1 LRRVRANHKSK
12 IDRTLGGTRPWD
24 DDRMVEFRVA
34 TRADVPAILA
44 MLEDDE
50 ITRSRMI
57 DDAGRSRTAENDPA
71 GHLDGND
78 DAGRGRLDVVAEQ
91 ADAALWRAF
100 EAIDA
105 DPRNDLIV
113 ADEDGAV
120 IGTCQLT
127 FTPSLS
133 RGGAERMT
141 IEAVRV
147 RRDHRGTGVGRAMMV
162 WALDRARERGCR
174 LAQLTTDR
182 RRTDAHRFY
191 ESLGFVPSHVGMK
204 RSLP

>member
-1 LRRVRANHKSK
+1 
-12 IDRTLGGTRPWD
+12 
-24 DDRMVEFRVA
+24 MVQFRLA

-44 MLEDDE
+44 LLEDDE
-50 ITRSRMI
+50 ISRSRM
-57 DDAGRSRTAENDPA
+57 
-71 GHLDGND
+71 
-78 DAGRGRLDVVAEQ
+78 DVVSED

-100 EAIDA
+100 AAIDA
-105 DPRNDLIV
+105 DARNELVV
-113 ADEDGAV
+113 ADDGGAV

-147 RRDHRGTGVGRAMMV
+147 RRDRRGTGVGRAMMT
-162 WALDRARERGCR
+162 WALDRARERGCG
-174 LAQLTTDR
+174 LVQLTTDR

-191 ESLGFVPSHVGMK
+191 ESLGFVASHVGMK
-204 RSLP
+204 RTLP

>member
-1 LRRVRANHKSK
+1 
-12 IDRTLGGTRPWD
+12 
-24 DDRMVEFRVA
+24 
-34 TRADVPAILA
+34 

-50 ITRSRMI
+50 ITRGRM
-57 DDAGRSRTAENDPA
+57 
-71 GHLDGND
+71 
-78 DAGRGRLDVVAEQ
+78 DVVPED

-105 DPRNDLIV
+105 DPRDELVV
-113 ADEDGAV
+113 AEDDGTV

-141 IEAVRV
+141 IESVRV
-147 RRDHRGTGVGRAMMV
+147 RRDRRGAGVGAAMMR
-162 WALDRARERGCR
+162 WALDRARDRGCG

-182 RRTDAHRFY
+182 RRIDAHRFY
-191 ESLGFVPSHVGMK
+191 ASLGFVASHVGMK
-204 RSLP
+204 RRL

>member
-1 LRRVRANHKSK
+1 
-12 IDRTLGGTRPWD
+12 
-24 DDRMVEFRVA
+24 MVEFRVA
-34 TRADVPAILA
+34 TRADVPAVLA
-44 MLEDDE
+44 LLEDDE
-50 ITRSRMI
+50 IS
-57 DDAGRSRTAENDPA
+57 
-71 GHLDGND
+71 
-78 DAGRGRLDVVAEQ
+78 RGRKDTVPED

-105 DPRNDLIV
+105 DPRNELIV
-113 ADEDGAV
+113 ADEGGAV

-141 IEAVRV
+141 IEAVRI
-147 RRDHRGTGVGRAMMV
+147 RRDRRGAGVGQAMMA
-162 WALDRARERGCR
+162 WALDRARDRGCG

-204 RSLP
+204 RTLP

>member
-1 LRRVRANHKSK
+1 M
-12 IDRTLGGTRPWD
+12 I
-24 DDRMVEFRVA
+24 EFRA
-34 TRADVPAILA
+34 AARADVPAIVA

-50 ITRSRMI
+50 ITRIRMN
-57 DDAGRSRTAENDPA
+57 ENDE
-71 GHLDGND
+71 
-78 DAGRGRLDVVAEQ
+78 AGRGRMDENDEGGRGRMDVVSED

-105 DPRNDLIV
+105 DPRNELIV

-147 RRDHRGTGVGRAMMV
+147 RRDRRGTGVGRAMMA

-182 RRTDAHRFY
+182 RRADAHRFY

-204 RSLP
+204 RPLP